1 MAAVGDPPRGPRAA
15 LERLRRRVGS
25 RLDPPGAADP
35 SGALLRALVTG
46 DRSRLTD
53 GLRRPFVQ
61 SGTAHLLAVSGL
73 HIGWAFLL
81 GRLVGLA
88 ALYPWPSA
96 RLQRRRGTCAVLA
109 GLVVAS
115 GYAALAGFSVP
126 TLRAALMAAAAA
138 AALLSGRRGAGWNGL
153 SAAGLLILSLDPA
166 SLFEPSFGL
175 SFLAVAGLLLW
186 RPTGGVIGRLVGCT
200 LGASLA
206 TAPLIAHLGLP
217 LPALGIVANLLLVP
231 WFTAVVVPLGLLT
244 AALVLVAPSAAG
256 LFSGALH
263 AAAHVGYEAAGA
275 LGSPDLL
282 PPLATPAWVSAP
294 VLALFALRVRL
305 RGEARRACVLAAAAA
320 FSLLPL
326 IGGPS
331 QAVRGG
337 AEMLFLNVG
346 HGDATLVRSER
357 AAWLVDAGP
366 ALGRLD
372 AGRRTVLP
380 VLRAEGVGRIDV
392 LVLTHADRD
401 HIGGA
406 PSVLRRVPVEE
417 IWIAA
422 ATADDA
428 DFARVRLAAA
438 RRGVPLRVVAA
449 GHVRRVGSWRA
460 RVLWPPPGYRP
471 NHRNAGSLVVRFE
484 GPGGCALL
492 PGDAPLEVE
501 RRLARSLTP
510 CSVLKL
516 GHHGSEGSSGARW
529 LAALAPELAVAS
541 ASRVRADRFPG
552 VALRERLRERR
563 VTLYETSRVG
573 AVRVCFAEPFFVLP
587 HRTDEGS
594 RSSPVGAG
602 KAGGLRGHPVY
613 RGPSRW

>member
-357 AAWLVDAGP
+357 AAWLVDA
-366 ALGRLD
+366 
-372 AGRRTVLP
+372 
-380 VLRAEGVGRIDV
+380 
-392 LVLTHADRD
+392 
-401 HIGGA
+401 
-406 PSVLRRVPVEE
+406 E

-428 DFARVRLAAA
+428 DFARVRLTAA